1 MADVAAPP
9 APPVPPPHR
18 PWRGVARVLS
28 AVVLAVLVLAA
39 LLYGAVRWLDTDAG
53 HRFLVRQ
60 APLYKP
66 QSGLTVRLERIDG
79 SIFGAATLTGLRIG
93 DPKGDLAV
101 VPVARLDWRP
111 FDLISNSL
119 TIRSLVAPEVRLL
132 RRPAL
137 RPSASE
143 RVLPDIDI
151 VIGRLTIDR
160 LVVEAPVT
168 APSGGGARRVLGLA
182 ARADIR
188 AGRALID
195 LAALT
200 IAAPGES
207 ALGAA
212 TGAGGGDTV
221 KVMLDS
227 EPDRDR
233 FDVEARVKGPKDGAI
248 AALIGIPHAVDLTV
262 TGDGSWTVWRGR
274 VAATLDGAPL
284 ADAAVTAREGLFSL
298 AGDLRP
304 APLLSG
310 ATARLLGP
318 VLKLD
323 GTARMAE
330 RRVTLAIAATSP
342 ALVASARGV
351 ADFGEERFRDLA
363 LTARLRQPGAV
374 YPKLRAENLRLDAR
388 LAGSFARPLA
398 DWRLTA
404 TRAGWGDTI
413 AVGVEAAG
421 IAQLGA
427 PLPVRL
433 RIDRVIGVG
442 DTAAPLLT
450 NVRVDGPVT
459 LVDGGLVAERLTLA
473 TDRLRGTASAR
484 VVGGETRIALAG
496 DLPGYTLAGVGAA
509 DVNARVLIV
518 SDARGVTVTG
528 PVRLAV
534 RRLDNDAARR
544 FLGGLPLITGDIA
557 LAPDLSLLIR
567 NARIAA
573 PDLTATLQ
581 GRRAANGVLDIS
593 ATGTSRAYGGFSLGV
608 TGQPGAPT
616 IDLAL
621 ARPGLSLGLADVKAR
636 VVPLDGAWSF
646 SVSGRSSYGPVA
658 ANGRV
663 RTQGPLTVDLAALT
677 LAGVTGS
684 GTLTQTAAGPFA
696 GDLRFAGRGLNGTAT
711 LSAVNAVQRADIT
724 AAARDA
730 SLDLEPPVAIG
741 SGQLKLVVLLPD
753 AGPEARGSFTLAG
766 VERDGTSITSAS
778 GDIAYAGGRG
788 TISAKL
794 AGQSGVPFTLATTA
808 NLTPEQVTIT
818 AEGSLDGRPIGTSGP
833 AVLTRSAT
841 GWTLAPVTIT
851 TGEGSAQVS
860 GRFNGSSEVHAR
872 LDRLSLSLLGIAAP
886 TLDFSG
892 RLSGTLDLA
901 LGADGVPSGSANLRV
916 ASLARAGI
924 ASSSLPIDVG
934 LNAALGRAGI
944 LARAVIVRGDRVLG
958 RAQARVGPVPP
969 GDAPIG
975 QRLLKAPV
983 TGTIRYAGPAQ
994 AVWGLSGLEALD
1006 VRGPLAVDVALGGVV
1021 EDPQLNGRLATRGA
1035 RAELA
1040 ILGAVVDQVAL
1051 DGRFTGA
1058 RLELTRF
1065 AGRVGNDGSIS
1076 GTGGIDL
1083 SAARAFPMD
1092 VRLQLKNAQLLKRD
1106 EGTGTATGNVRIAT
1120 DEFGG
1125 VVSGRLTID
1134 RARYQLGRT
1143 AAAEVPVLPV
1153 TEVNT
1158 QLLGRRQT
1166 RYAAPT
1172 RWLLDLRIKGDRRLN
1187 TSGLGLEA
1195 EWQADVR
1202 VKGGVTTPEIFGR
1215 VQLVRGDYD
1224 FAGKRFTLTKGDLR
1238 FQGGYPPDP
1247 LIDISA
1253 TTTQNG
1259 FTAQL
1264 DIDGTALKP
1273 LIAFSSTPALPE
1285 DEVLSRVLF
1294 GSSVTDLSAP
1304 EAVQLAAALASLRG
1318 GGGGFNPVGLVRKG
1332 LGIDRLRILPADT
1345 TKGRKTAVAAGQY
1358 IGRSVYVELAT
1369 DASGYTAT
1377 NIEVS
1382 LTRSLS
1388 ILSELATLGGQSVN
1402 LRWKRDY

>member
-1 MADVAAPP
+1 MADAVAPP
-9 APPVPPPHR
+9 APPAPAHPAAPPHR

-28 AVVLAVLVLAA
+28 AMVLTVLVLAA

-60 APLYKP
+60 VPLYRP
-66 QSGLTVRLERIDG
+66 QSGLTVRLDRIDG

-93 DPKGDLAV
+93 DPKGALAE

-111 FDLISNSL
+111 FDLLSNSL

-151 VIGRLTIDR
+151 AIGRLTIDR
-160 LVVEAPVT
+160 LIVEAPVT
-168 APSGGGARRVLGLA
+168 GARRVLGLA

-188 AGRALID
+188 AGRALVD

-200 IAAPGES
+200 VAAPGR
-207 ALGAA
+207 A
-212 TGAGGGDTV
+212 GGDTV

-233 FDVEARVKGPKDGAI
+233 FDVEALVRGPKDGAI
-248 AALIGIPHAVDLTV
+248 AALIGIPHAVDLTL
-262 TGDGSWTVWRGR
+262 TGDGSWTVWQGR
-274 VAATLDGAPL
+274 LAARLDGGRF
-284 ADAAVTAREGLFSL
+284 ADAAVTAREGLFGV
-298 AGDLRP
+298 AGEVRP

-310 ATARLLGP
+310 VTARALGP
-318 VLKLD
+318 VLRID
-323 GTARMAE
+323 GTARLVQ
-330 RRVTLAIAATSP
+330 RRVTLAVTAASP
-342 ALVASARGV
+342 ALTANARGV
-351 ADFGEERFRDLA
+351 ANFGDESFEDLG
-363 LTARLRQPGAV
+363 LTARLRQPAAL
-374 YPKLRAENLRLDAR
+374 YPRLRAENLRLDAR

-413 AVGVEAAG
+413 AMGVDAAG
-421 IAQLGA
+421 IAQPGA
-427 PLPVRL
+427 PLPVRI
-433 RIDRVIGVG
+433 RIGRVVGVG
-442 DTAAPLLT
+442 DTAEPLLR
-450 NVRVDGPVT
+450 NIRIDGPVT
-459 LVDGGLVAERLTLA
+459 LIDGGLAADRLTLA

-496 DLPGYTLAGVGAA
+496 DVPGYTVAGVGAA
-509 DVNARVLIV
+509 DVNARVLIL

-581 GRRAANGVLDIS
+581 GRRSPNGALAIS

-608 TGQPGAPT
+608 TGQPTAPT

-621 ARPGLSLGLADVKAR
+621 ARPGLSLGLADVKGR
-636 VVPLDGAWSF
+636 VVPVAGSSGAWAF
-646 SVSGRSSYGPVA
+646 TVTGQSSYGPVA
-658 ANGRV
+658 ANGQV
-663 RTQGPLTVDLAALT
+663 RTAGPLTVDLAALT

-696 GDLRFAGRGLNGTAT
+696 GDLRFTGRGLNGTAT

-724 AAARDA
+724 ATARDA
-730 SLDLEPPVAIG
+730 SLDLDPPVAIG
-741 SGQLKLVVLLPD
+741 SGQVKLVVLLPEG
-753 AGPEARGSFTLAG
+753 GPEARGNFTLAG
-766 VERDGTSITSAS
+766 VERDGTSLTSAS

-788 TISAKL
+788 TITARL

-808 NLTPEQVTIT
+808 NLTPDQVTVT
-818 AEGSLDGRPIGTSGP
+818 AEGTLDGRPIGFSGP
-833 AVLTRSAT
+833 AVLTRSAA

-860 GRFNGSSEVHAR
+860 GRFDGSSEVHAR

-892 RLSGTLDLA
+892 RLSGTLDVA
-901 LGADGVPSGSANLRV
+901 LGADGVPSGNANLRI

-958 RAQARVGPVPP
+958 RAQARIGPVPP
-969 GDAPIG
+969 GEAPIG
-975 QRLLKAPV
+975 QRLLRAPI
-983 TGTIRYAGPAQ
+983 TGQIRYAGPAQ

-1092 VRLQLKNAQLLKRD
+1092 VRLQLKNAQLLRRD
-1106 EGTGTATGNVRIAT
+1106 EGTGTATGTVRVAT

-1153 TEVNT
+1153 TEVNA
-1158 QLLGRRQT
+1158 QVLGRRLT

-1172 RWLLDLRIKGDRRLN
+1172 RWLLDLRVRGDRRLN
-1187 TSGLGLEA
+1187 TSGMGLEA

-1253 TTTQNG
+1253 TTTQSG

-1264 DIDGTALKP
+1264 DIDGTALRP
-1273 LIAFSSTPALPE
+1273 TIAFSSTPALPE

-1318 GGGGFNPVGLVRKG
+1318 GGGGLNPINAVRKG

-1388 ILSELATLGGQSVN
+1388 VLSELATLGGQSVN